1 MYLRDNFLT
10 LLWLVLCG
18 LTLATWLIGEQG
30 YAGRGVVVTLL
41 LIAFIKGQL
50 VANYFMGLRHA
61 GWLWRGIVMAYFTLV
76 GGLILIAYLTA
87 AR

>member
-1 MYLRDNFLT
+1 
-10 LLWLVLCG
+10 
-18 LTLATWLIGEQG
+18 
-30 YAGRGVVVTLL
+30 VVTLL
-41 LIAFIKGQL
+41 LIAFLKGQL

-61 GWLWRGIVMAYFTLV
+61 GWLWRGIVLIYFVLV

>member
-1 MYLRDNFLT
+1 MYLRDNALN

-18 LTLATWLIGEQG
+18 LTLATWLIGEEG

-61 GWLWRGIVMAYFTLV
+61 GWLWRGIVMVYFTLV

>member
-1 MYLRDNFLT
+1 MYLRDHALNI
-10 LLWLVLCG
+10 LWLALCG
-18 LTLATWLIGEQG
+18 LTLTTWMIGEQG

-41 LIAFIKGQL
+41 LIAFLKGQL

-61 GWLWRGIVMAYFTLV
+61 GWLWRGIVLIYFLLV